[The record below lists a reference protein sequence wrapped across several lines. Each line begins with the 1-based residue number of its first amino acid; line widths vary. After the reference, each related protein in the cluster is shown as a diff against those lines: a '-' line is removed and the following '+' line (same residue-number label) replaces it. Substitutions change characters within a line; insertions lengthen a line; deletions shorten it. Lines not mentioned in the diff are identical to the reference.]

1 MITTLY
7 LVRHATPDWS
17 RTDIRYDIPPGP
29 PLIPQGEG
37 EATAMG
43 EFLRQAGVQKI
54 YYSPL
59 ERTRRTAELAAGV
72 AQVPYLEE
80 KGIAEW
86 VRGESE
92 QEVLARV
99 LPALESAAAE
109 SREAGA
115 IALVSHGGPI
125 RLTLEQLGADPE
137 ALKYYCKVFD
147 RGNPL
152 PPAGVWQLTR
162 DHAASSWWLQLLFT
176 PQPYTPYTP
185 QTAYV

>member
-29 PLIPQGEG
+29 PLTEQGES
-37 EATAMG
+37 EAAALG
-43 EFLRQAGVQKI
+43 EFLRQVGAQKI

-59 ERTRRTAELAAGV
+59 ERTRRTAELAATI
-72 AQVPYLEE
+72 AQIPYLEE

-92 QEVLARV
+92 QEVLGRV

-109 SREAGA
+109 SREEGA
-115 IALVSHGGPI
+115 IALVTHGGPI
-125 RLTLEQLGADPE
+125 RIALEALGADS
-137 ALKYYCKVFD
+137 ATLKHYRKVFD
-147 RGNPL
+147 RDNPL
-152 PPAGVWQLTR
+152 PPAGVWRLTR
-162 DHAASSWWLQLLFT
+162 EQATTGWGLELLFT
-176 PQPYTPYTP
+176 PQPYPAYVP
-185 QTAYV
+185 QTVHV

>member
-29 PLIPQGEG
+29 SLTSQGES

-43 EFLRQAGVQKI
+43 EFLRQSGVQKI

-72 AQVPYLEE
+72 AQIPYLEE

-109 SREAGA
+109 SREEGA
-115 IALVSHGGPI
+115 IALISHGGPI
-125 RLTLEQLGADPE
+125 RITLEQLGADLE
-137 ALKYYCKVFD
+137 VLKYYRKVFD
-147 RGNPL
+147 RDNPL

-162 DHAASSWWLQLLFT
+162 DHPASSWEVQLLFT

-185 QTAYV
+185 QTVHV